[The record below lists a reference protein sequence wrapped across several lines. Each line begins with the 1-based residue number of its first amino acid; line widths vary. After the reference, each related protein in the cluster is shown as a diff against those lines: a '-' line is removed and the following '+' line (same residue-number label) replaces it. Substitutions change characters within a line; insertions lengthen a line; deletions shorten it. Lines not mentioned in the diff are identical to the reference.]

1 MDAIYIAYMLVHTIR
16 KHIRIYIFCMY
27 VFVYSYLYICIC
39 IYVFAYVYVYIF
51 IHYMEPGQLAGRCQ
65 NQKTNQPVF
74 TMPAQINP
82 GDVSIWRSF
91 SPELL
96 NCTKLAFFKRKV

>member
-1 MDAIYIAYMLVHTIR
+1 MLIHTI
-16 KHIRIYIFCMY
+16 HIRIRIYTF
-27 VFVYSYLYICIC
+27 SYLCIRIC
-39 IYVFAYVYVYIF
+39 IYIYIF
-51 IHYMEPGQLAGRCQ
+51 IHYIEPGQLAGRCQ
-65 NQKTNQPVF
+65 KKKTNQPVF

-96 NCTKLAFFKRKV
+96 NCTNLAFFKPKV